1 MQEYEKVV
9 KRREPHLLLDV
20 REKVEYQ
27 ICHLPHSRSIPPSPI
42 THIHTHWS
50 SGGVP
55 LSPH

>member
-1 MQEYEKVV
+1 MVV

-42 THIHTHWS
+42 THTHTHT
-50 SGGVP
+50 GLVVVFP
-55 LSPH
+55 